1 MRGMVML
8 IPLIAA
14 TTACGSRG
22 EPVADRAGAGSAER
36 ATPSAGIPAP
46 GAVHSAPDTAPTL
59 TEFRHVNFHVGSG
72 TVLRIHSLRG
82 EMRSTARGQPINFDD
97 KRSFTIHI
105 TSAHVGLTTTDL
117 DHLMNQYVFAYKG
130 APLRNLRFATKGDQ
144 LVQRGTLHKGINVSF
159 EITAALSATPDGRI
173 RIHPTHIKVLGFLGK
188 GFLDALGLTLQKML
202 DLRKARGITVQ
213 GNDLLLDPATLLP
226 PPAISGRVTGVRI
239 EGNEIIQEFGSGVTR
254 ADSADHALAPL
265 DSSAPNY
272 MRFRGGTLR
281 FGKLFMVDADM
292 EIIDGDPSD
301 PFDFSIDEYDR
312 QLVAGYSRNS
322 ASQALRVYMPDL
334 QKAGQP
340 LPVTPSQAKPRS
352 HIPGAGPR
360 SS

>member
-1 MRGMVML
+1 MKAVVFL
-8 IPLIAA
+8 IPALAA
-14 TTACGSRG
+14 TLACSSNGDAPG
-22 EPVADRAGAGSAER
+22 GTGAGKDSASGHGV
-36 ATPSAGIPAP
+36 ATLPPPAAVSAA
-46 GAVHSAPDTAPTL
+46 SDTAPTL
-59 TEFRHVNFHVGSG
+59 TEFHNVNFHVGAG

-105 TSAHVGLTTTDL
+105 TSARVGLTTTDL

-130 APLRNLRFATKGDQ
+130 APLRKLRFATRGDQ
-144 LVQRGTLHKGINVSF
+144 LVQRGTLHKVINMSF

-173 RIHPTHIKVLGFLGK
+173 RIHPTRIKVLGFLGK

-202 DLRKARGITVQ
+202 DLRKARGVTVQ
-213 GNDLLLDPATLLP
+213 GNDLLLDPASLLP
-226 PPAISGRVTGVRI
+226 PPAISGHVTGVHVQ
-239 EGNEIIQEFGSGVTR
+239 GNEVIQEFGSGATR
-254 ADSADHALAPL
+254 VDSAARALVPL
-265 DSSAPNY
+265 DSAAPNY

-301 PFDFSIDEYDR
+301 PFDFSIDEYNR
-312 QLVAGYSRNS
+312 QLVAGYSRNT
-322 ASQALRVYMPDL
+322 AAHALRVYMPDL
-334 QKAGQP
+334 QKTGEP
-340 LPVTPSQAKPRS
+340 LPVNSSHAKPRNHS
-352 HIPGAGPR
+352 PGADPP